1 LRRTP
6 AGIRWYFGAVN
17 RPAKSA
23 QQLIGPALLVILLA
37 LFWVTRSF
45 ALIPHSADE
54 GIYFYGAKRMAE
66 GLVPY
71 RDFFHAHPPF
81 HLLPTAILLRL
92 ADYSLALVKAPVFFW
107 AAFQGVAAYLVVLRL
122 QPTASRLARE
132 ASGLIA
138 ATLLLFCESMLKGA
152 AYDTGIVQASG
163 FVALGAVLLVAGQF
177 LLAGI
182 VVAFAPLTL
191 LQSGP
196 AAAVVVLAALAVDR
210 RKGLKTMAGAAA
222 TFALVHLVY
231 WGIAGSAFWQQTYLF
246 HLEKVENRGEG
257 AIQLGYSL
265 YDNWALFVGAVVGT
279 LALML
284 GERKQRIIGILCI
297 GATALTFV
305 AMATRP
311 RVFPFYFLPAFF
323 PAALATG
330 LGLGQI
336 LNRLTAAFRERNASL
351 IDHKVWLPILI
362 AVGLLTFLADPISS
376 AISPGRAT
384 QVASY
389 EQTYTWV
396 DGPGIGGLNGV
407 MRSVFWQNGKRD
419 KGVDANPITQ
429 YLWQRSRWLNVVP
442 EMVETVRTER
452 QLRVETTLFG
462 DSTIV
467 PLVAM
472 EAGVSITGDLVDTNT
487 QRIGAGNLTMA
498 EVLALLD
505 TQPSALVLVG
515 SSGIGSN
522 PELRNYLQ
530 KNYRVLRQFAPATG
544 RNFTLFRRNP

>member
-1 LRRTP
+1 MPPANLALR
-6 AGIRWYFGAVN
+6 
-17 RPAKSA
+17 
-23 QQLIGPALLVILLA
+23 LIGPALLGILLA

-81 HLLPTAILLRL
+81 HLLPTAILLWL

-107 AAFQGVAAYLVVLRL
+107 AAFQGAAAYLIVLRL
-122 QPTASRLARE
+122 QPNASRLARE

-138 ATLLLFCESMLKGA
+138 AALLLFCESMLKGA

-163 FVALGAVLLVAGQF
+163 IVALGAVLLVTGRF
-177 LLAGI
+177 LGAGI
-182 VVAFAPLTL
+182 VVACAPLTL

-196 AAAVVVLAALAVDR
+196 AAALVVIAALAMDR
-210 RKGLKTMAGAAA
+210 RKGLKTMASAAA
-222 TFALVHLVY
+222 TFALVHLIY

-246 HLEKVENRGEG
+246 HIEKVENRGEG

-265 YDNWALFVGAVVGT
+265 YDNWALFVSAAVGT

-284 GERKQRIIGILCI
+284 GERKQRIIGILCL
-297 GATALTFV
+297 GATALTFI

-323 PAALATG
+323 SAALATG
-330 LGLGQI
+330 LGLGRI
-336 LNRLTAAFRERNASL
+336 VNRIHAALRERNASRVDFTVWAPAL
-351 IDHKVWLPILI
+351 IW
-362 AVGLLTFLADPISS
+362 VGLLTLLADPVSS
-376 AISPGRAT
+376 AISPARAA

-396 DGPGIGGLNGV
+396 DGPGIGGGLNGV
-407 MRSVFWQNGKRD
+407 MRSLFWRDGKRD
-419 KGVDANPITQ
+419 RGVDANPITQ

-442 EMVETVRTER
+442 DMVEAVRAER

-522 PELRNYLQ
+522 PELRTYLQ
-530 KNYRVLRQFAPATG
+530 QKYGVLRHFTPTTG
-544 RNFTLFRRNP
+544 RNFTLFRRKT